1 MYLLMQYKCYLFY
14 DSAFLSFSLG
24 LPTIYHIF
32 AHVIPVEERSR
43 AFGYLVAMG
52 SIGQT
57 VSAVVSAYIQLIHQ
71 YI

>member
-1 MYLLMQYKCYLFY
+1 MIV
-14 DSAFLSFSLG
+14 SSVG

-32 AHVIPVEERSR
+32 AHAIPVEERSR

-57 VSAVVSAYIQLIHQ
+57 VSAVVSRHIEIVMIQCYSRAKQ
-71 YI
+71 RNQ